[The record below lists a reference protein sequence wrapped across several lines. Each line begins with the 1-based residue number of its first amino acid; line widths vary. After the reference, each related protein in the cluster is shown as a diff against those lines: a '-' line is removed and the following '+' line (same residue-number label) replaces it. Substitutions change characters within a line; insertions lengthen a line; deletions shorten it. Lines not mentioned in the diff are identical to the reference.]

1 MRIELNKKADARI
14 VFRRTA
20 KSLQTIK
27 WHEPNKTLKCLN
39 YIVERRYEQLAT
51 SIAKLRDNLR
61 DNLCDNGNISN
72 VLFNQRAMLFR
83 N

>member
-1 MRIELNKKADARI
+1 MRIELNKKADART

-39 YIVERRYEQLAT
+39 YIVERRSEQLAT
-51 SIAKLRDNLR
+51 SIAKLRDNLKP
-61 DNLCDNGNISN
+61 I
-72 VLFNQRAMLFR
+72 
-83 N
+83 